1 MCKTT
6 DDNQECLATGIFE
19 GDKSQHSILIQ
30 YYAMNYP
37 CSSTISTFINN
48 KNLVK
53 MDFLF
58 YLFED
63 NLIYRD
69 SNLNDDLLIKLF

>member
-1 MCKTT
+1 
-6 DDNQECLATGIFE
+6 
-19 GDKSQHSILIQ
+19 
-30 YYAMNYP
+30 MNYP

-53 MDFLF
+53 IDFLF

-63 NLIYRD
+63 NLIYCD